1 MLLCF
6 LSNLFY
12 TRKRRLVNIE
22 TDMSVADSF
31 GSTSD
36 EHDLLVLL
44 GANHDKAHQAPSLN
58 AGLSSASMIC
68 RADVPSE
75 RDVYIGKYIA

>member
-6 LSNLFY
+6 LSNFFY
-12 TRKRRLVNIE
+12 MRKRRLVNIE
-22 TDMSVADSF
+22 TDRSVADSF
-31 GSTSD
+31 GNTSD
-36 EHDLLVLL
+36 DHDLLVLL

>member
-44 GANHDKAHQAPSLN
+44 GANHDKAH
-58 AGLSSASMIC
+58 
-68 RADVPSE
+68 
-75 RDVYIGKYIA
+75 